1 MRKPGEHRSSAAV
14 RKRILD
20 TAFEI
25 ISKYGYSGTT
35 MAKVAA
41 KSSLPVGSVYW
52 HFESKDL
59 LLAAVIEASFEKW
72 HDETA
77 QRNKP
82 LPGEGFEEHVER
94 IFGGSSARKFS
105 AADFWRLGVILSV
118 EKSVPEQVARKRFLK
133 VREQQREVLTFWWE
147 ETLPER
153 LLEHDPGLPARLSA
167 FTLAFQDGNAI
178 AGTSGETFLDFQR
191 MLATSLV
198 HLVHQALAQLP
209 EPAPATRARTRTDTG
224 ASTGGKSAQA

>member
-1 MRKPGEHRSSAAV
+1 MTKTIAAAARKPGEHRSSAAV

-20 TAFEI
+20 TAVEI

-41 KSSLPVGSVYW
+41 KSGLPVGSVYW

-59 LLAAVIEASFEKW
+59 LLAAVIDASFEKW
-72 HDETA
+72 NDETVE
-77 QRNKP
+77 RNKP

-94 IFGGSSARKFS
+94 IFGGLSARKFS

-133 VREQQREVLTFWWE
+133 VREQQRDVLTFWWK
-147 ETLPER
+147 ETLPAEI
-153 LLEHDPGLPARLSA
+153 LEDDPGLPARLSA

-178 AGTSGETFLDFQR
+178 AGTTGETFQDFQR
-191 MLATSLV
+191 MLATSLI
-198 HLVHQALAQLP
+198 HLVRQAQTQLQERLP
-209 EPAPATRARTRTDTG
+209 VKRPRASVKRVPA
-224 ASTGGKSAQA
+224 

>member
-1 MRKPGEHRSSAAV
+1 MTKTTGAAARKPGEHRSSAAV

-41 KSSLPVGSVYW
+41 SSGLPVGSVYW

-72 HDETA
+72 HVETA
-77 QRNKP
+77 ERNKP
-82 LPGEGFEEHVER
+82 LPGESFEAHVQR
-94 IFGGSSARKFS
+94 IFAGVGARKFS

-133 VREQQREVLTFWWE
+133 VREQQREVFTGWWE
-147 ETLPER
+147 STLPSRVLAHEP
-153 LLEHDPGLPARLSA
+153 DLPARLSA
-167 FTLAFQDGNAI
+167 FALAFQDGNAI
-178 AGTSGETFLDFQR
+178 AGTSGETAQDLQR
-191 MLATSLV
+191 MLAASLI
-198 HLVHQALAQLP
+198 HLVHQVEAHIDA
-209 EPAPATRARTRTDTG
+209 PAPVTRAR
-224 ASTGGKSAQA
+224 SKKIPV